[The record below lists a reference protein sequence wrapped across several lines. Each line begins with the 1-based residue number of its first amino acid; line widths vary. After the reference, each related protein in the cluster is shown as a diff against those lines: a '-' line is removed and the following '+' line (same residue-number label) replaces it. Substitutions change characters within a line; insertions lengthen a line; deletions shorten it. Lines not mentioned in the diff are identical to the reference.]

1 MVRHA
6 MYKINLSVLS
16 GILALIN
23 QRKENF
29 MCASCYAIENGIKF
43 YSVVPSLLCD
53 THYFEWQNEKMYF
66 ELERSTEG
74 LYL

>member
-1 MVRHA
+1 
-6 MYKINLSVLS
+6 
-16 GILALIN
+16 
-23 QRKENF
+23 
-29 MCASCYAIENGIKF
+29 MCASCYATENGIKS

-53 THYFEWQNEKMYF
+53 THYFEWQDEKMYF